1 MSEYLTIDPERQLK
15 LKDIIGKLHQGVPV
29 HEVKREFG
37 RLIQGV
43 SAAEVAAME
52 QALIDGGM
60 PVEEVQRL
68 CEVHVE
74 VFEQSLAQNGNPKKT
89 PGHPVHTLI
98 EENRRAMAAL
108 NELKNTA
115 RAFRWGMG
123 SRDAAVAALEN
134 ASKIIIHYTR
144 KENQLFPYLEKH
156 GFTGPSRVM
165 WGKHDEIRELFK
177 EARLAL
183 DQGGKA
189 FAPKASAIAQKMK
202 KMIFMEEHIL
212 IPEAVRRLSER
223 EWAQIRLG
231 EDAIGFAWVKPEALY
246 DAALVLATE
255 QKKDLL
261 KAVKAE
267 APKTPAAAG
276 TLADN
281 KPDVLEKAAGML
293 NLDTGTISAELLNL
307 ALKTLPVDISVVD
320 ENDHVL
326 YYSDSPHRL
335 FPRSPAVIGRSVQN
349 CHPQKS
355 VETVNKILSAFKKG
369 EKDAA
374 RFWIEMGGRFILI
387 EYYALRD
394 KDGKY
399 RGTLEMSQDLTEL
412 RALQGQRR
420 LLDWD

>member
-15 LKDIIGKLHQGVPV
+15 LKDIIGKLHHGVPV

-74 VFEQSLAQNGNPKKT
+74 VFEQSLSHNSNPVTT
-89 PGHPVHTLI
+89 PGHPVHTLV
-98 EENRRAMAAL
+98 EENRHARTAL
-108 NELKNTA
+108 KALKSAA

-123 SRDAAVAALEN
+123 TRDAAATALEN
-134 ASKIIIHYTR
+134 ASKILIHYTR

-177 EARLAL
+177 EARNAL
-183 DQGGKA
+183 DQDGKA
-189 FAPKASAIAQKMK
+189 FASAALGIAQKMK

-223 EWAQIRLG
+223 EWAEIRRG

-255 QKKDLL
+255 QKKELL
-261 KAVKAE
+261 KAEKSE
-267 APKTPAAAG
+267 KTSTQTSADRAAQDASERLKTASG
-276 TLADN
+276 L
-281 KPDVLEKAAGML
+281 L
-293 NLDTGTISAELLNL
+293 NLDTGTISADLLNL

-320 ENDHVL
+320 EEDHVL

-349 CHPQKS
+349 CHPQRS

-369 EKDAA
+369 EKDSA

-412 RALQGQRR
+412 RALQGQKR
-420 LLDWD
+420 LLDWN

>member
-43 SAAEVAAME
+43 SAAEVATME

-74 VFEQSLAQNGNPKKT
+74 VFEQSLAQNSNPKKT
-89 PGHPVHTLI
+89 PGHPIYTLI
-98 EENRRAMAAL
+98 EENRRAMIAL
-108 NELKNTA
+108 KELKNTA
-115 RAFRWGMG
+115 RAFRWGITTK
-123 SRDAAVAALEN
+123 DAASAALEN

-177 EARLAL
+177 EARIAL
-183 DQGGKA
+183 NQGGKA
-189 FAPKASAIAQKMK
+189 FAPKAVAISQKMK
-202 KMIFMEEHIL
+202 KLIFMEEHIL

-246 DAALVLATE
+246 DAVLVLATE
-255 QKKDLL
+255 QKKDMLQAGRTEMSKTQPAAETKADSKPDAL
-261 KAVKAE
+261 KE
-267 APKTPAAAG
+267 AP
-276 TLADN
+276 
-281 KPDVLEKAAGML
+281 GML
-293 NLDTGTISAELLNL
+293 NLDTGIIGTDLLNL

-320 ENDHVL
+320 EDDHVL

-369 EKDAA
+369 EKDSA

>member
-1 MSEYLTIDPERQLK
+1 MSEYLTVDPERQLK

-89 PGHPVHTLI
+89 PGHPVYTLI
-98 EENRRAMAAL
+98 EENRRAMTAL
-108 NELKNTA
+108 KELKNTA
-115 RAFRWGMG
+115 RAFRWGMS
-123 SRDAAVAALEN
+123 SRDTAAAALEN

-189 FAPKASAIAQKMK
+189 FAPKAAAIAQKMK

-231 EDAIGFAWVKPEALY
+231 EDAIGFAWIKPEALY
-246 DAALVLATE
+246 DAALVLAAE
-255 QKKDLL
+255 QKKDQLMTEKVETP
-261 KAVKAE
+261 KA
-267 APKTPAAAG
+267 P
-276 TLADN
+276 
-281 KPDVLEKAAGML
+281 AAGML

-320 ENDHVL
+320 EDDHVL

-355 VETVNKILSAFKKG
+355 VETVNKILSAFKKS
-369 EKDAA
+369 EKDSA